1 MDTTARFILFQTL
14 IVVPFIAGAAAKR
27 SFRFDNL
34 PVFTKGLVRINL
46 ILIEPVIVLWSTW
59 GLTLAFDLVWLPL
72 SGLLL
77 VCTGMAFGGLF
88 RRMLC
93 LSERGG
99 ATFLVSSS
107 LANHGF
113 TMGAFLC
120 YLLLGER
127 GLGLSFLF
135 LSYFMPFVFLVIFP
149 YARRVSTGTPFSMTM
164 VRDYFL
170 SLQNMP
176 LFAMLV
182 ALALLGAGMR
192 RPGITFPVDLFIIVS
207 MALYYFTLG
216 LNFAAPVFTTSL
228 RPNAALACVKF
239 VLVPLAAILT
249 LRYVTLDPRVEM
261 VILVQSFMPAAIY
274 SVVASVLFDL
284 DAELAS
290 TMFVWNTL
298 LFLMGVLPALF
309 FFRSTLMVLIS

>member
-1 MDTTARFILFQTL
+1 
-14 IVVPFIAGAAAKR
+14 
-27 SFRFDNL
+27 
-34 PVFTKGLVRINL
+34 
-46 ILIEPVIVLWSTW
+46 
-59 GLTLAFDLVWLPL
+59 
-72 SGLLL
+72 
-77 VCTGMAFGGLF
+77 MA
-88 RRMLC
+88 
-93 LSERGG
+93 
-99 ATFLVSSS
+99 
-107 LANHGF
+107 
-113 TMGAFLC
+113 
-120 YLLLGER
+120 
-127 GLGLSFLF
+127 
-135 LSYFMPFVFLVIFP
+135 
-149 YARRVSTGTPFSMTM
+149 M

-176 LFAMLV
+176 LFTLLA
-182 ALALLGAGMR
+182 ALALLGTGMR
-192 RPGITFPVDLFIIVS
+192 RPGISFPVDLFIVVS

-216 LNFAAPVFTTSL
+216 LNFAAPVFSASL